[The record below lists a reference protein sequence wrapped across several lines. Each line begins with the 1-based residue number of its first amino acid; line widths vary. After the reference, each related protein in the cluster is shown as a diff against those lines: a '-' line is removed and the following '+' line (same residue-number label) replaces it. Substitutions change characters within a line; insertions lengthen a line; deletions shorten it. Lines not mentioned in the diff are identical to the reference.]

1 MQATVYNLA
10 GEQVGNIDLDDAVF
24 GITPNMAIVHQAVLR
39 QQANARQGTHET
51 KTRAFVSGGGR
62 KPWRQKGTGRAR
74 QGSTRSPQWRHG
86 GVVFGPHPR
95 SYNQDMPRKMRRL
108 AMRSVLSDKAA
119 QGRILL
125 IDSFETLEPRTKA
138 MVTTLAAL
146 QLTGRKVL
154 IMTPGRV
161 DNLDLASGNLPNIT
175 RMHTHFL
182 SVFEMLKADFL
193 VMDRASLE
201 VIEGILG
208 QTGGRMSRPVA
219 PPTVAPAR
227 MPSPLEAA
235 EAAPAVEEGEPVGAV
250 VAPVNASAPASA
262 PGVVTVVPQNAV
274 AP

>member
-1 MQATVYNLA
+1 
-10 GEQVGNIDLDDAVF
+10 
-24 GITPNMAIVHQAVLR
+24 
-39 QQANARQGTHET
+39 
-51 KTRAFVSGGGR
+51 
-62 KPWRQKGTGRAR
+62 
-74 QGSTRSPQWRHG
+74 
-86 GVVFGPHPR
+86 
-95 SYNQDMPRKMRRL
+95 MPRKMRRL

-274 AP
+274 APAVAAPALGTAVVASSLSAGSDAGTDEDDDYVDPDLVPEEMGEDFASGTGAWDEDEDGEDEDGDDENLGVFDDEDEEGV